1 MAELKQFEFF
11 VFRYSPNAVRNE
23 RINIG
28 FVVLEQGSNGSGF
41 ADVRFTT
48 DWRRAL
54 CFDPEIDL
62 EWLKALEADI
72 RTEIQ
77 RSPDRQAFMRKLE
90 ESFSNL
96 IELSPAQALLTEDIG
111 KELKELQALYLA
123 QPRPAIVKHEAFG
136 RRKILSTM
144 EGSFRDAGILDL
156 LLRDFEISRFTKPG
170 DPLKFDFGY
179 APGHEIKF
187 LQAVSLKR
195 SVDQG
200 LMLASRFPGIAK
212 AILDRDNSAARLMA
226 VVDDDLEQERAEIG
240 FVLGMM
246 RESEIQITMAAEMPR
261 VAQEIRRELKA

>member
-1 MAELKQFEFF
+1 M
-11 VFRYSPNAVRNE
+11 
-23 RINIG
+23 
-28 FVVLEQGSNGSGF
+28 
-41 ADVRFTT
+41 RFTT

-123 QPRPAIVKHEAFG
+123 QPRPAIVKHEV
-136 RRKILSTM
+136 
-144 EGSFRDAGILDL
+144 
-156 LLRDFEISRFTKPG
+156 RDFEISRFTRPG

-195 SVDQG
+195 NVDQG

>member
-1 MAELKQFEFF
+1 MGKLKQFEFF
-11 VFRYSPNAVRNE
+11 VLRYSPNAVRNE

-28 FVVLEQGSNGSGF
+28 FVVLEHGSNGSGF
-41 ADVRFTT
+41 AEVSFTK
-48 DWRRAL
+48 DWRRAQ

-62 EWLKALEADI
+62 EWLQALQSDI
-72 RTEIQ
+72 RAQLQ

-96 IELSPAQALLTEDIG
+96 IRLSPARALLTEDIG
-111 KELKELQALYLA
+111 KELKKLQALYLA
-123 QPRPAIVKHEAFG
+123 PPRVAIVKHEAFG

-144 EGSFRDAGILDL
+144 EGSLREAGILDL
-156 LLRDFEISRFTKPG
+156 LLRDFEISRFTRPG
-170 DPLKFDFGY
+170 DPLKLDFGY
-179 APGHEIKF
+179 ALGHEIKF

-226 VVDDDLEQERAEIG
+226 VVDDDFEKERADIG

-246 RESEIQITMAAEMPR
+246 QESKIQITMAGEMPHI
-261 VAQEIRRELKA
+261 AQEIRRELRA

>member
-41 ADVRFTT
+41 ADVRFMT

-111 KELKELQALYLA
+111 KELKELQALYVVQHLA
-123 QPRPAIVKHEAFG
+123 ALVKQQPFG
-136 RRKILSTM
+136 RGKILYAI
-144 EGSFRDAGILDL
+144 EG
-156 LLRDFEISRFTKPG
+156 
-170 DPLKFDFGY
+170 
-179 APGHEIKF
+179 
-187 LQAVSLKR
+187 
-195 SVDQG
+195 
-200 LMLASRFPGIAK
+200 
-212 AILDRDNSAARLMA
+212 
-226 VVDDDLEQERAEIG
+226 
-240 FVLGMM
+240 
-246 RESEIQITMAAEMPR
+246 
-261 VAQEIRRELKA
+261 

>member
-11 VFRYSPNAVRNE
+11 VLRYSPNAVRSE

-28 FVVLEQGSNGSGF
+28 FVVLEQGLNGSGF

-62 EWLKALEADI
+62 EWLKATEADI
-72 RTEIQ
+72 RTELQ
-77 RSPDRQAFMRKLE
+77 RSPNRQAFMRKLE

-96 IELSPAQALLTEDIG
+96 IQLSPAQALLTEDIG
-111 KELKELQALYLA
+111 KELKELQALYLKT
-123 QPRPAIVKHEAFG
+123 PRPALVKQEPFG

-144 EGSFRDAGILDL
+144 EGSFRDADILGL
-156 LLRDFEISRFTKPG
+156 LLRDFEISRFTRPG

-179 APGHEIKF
+179 NHGDEIKF

-212 AILDRDNSAARLMA
+212 SILDRDNSVARLIA
-226 VVDDDLEQERAEIG
+226 VIDDDLERERADIG

-246 RESEIQITMAAEMPR
+246 RESEIQTTMAAEMPR
-261 VAQEIRRELKA
+261 IAQEIRRELKT